1 MTEIPANRLTTL
13 PQASTAHALVQAMLP
28 AGEQLPAADVA
39 QICATVA
46 GYIDGRPGWRH
57 LLSGSLLWLEN
68 RALFSQGKPFSRLTI
83 RQRQTLLSKLSSTL
97 ISSHLLRALA
107 APFKTAW
114 LLDEDTQQQVG
125 HRSPIQVPTQI
136 EQFRWQQQISH
147 ARDLPEDEVLE
158 ADVVVIGTGAGG
170 AAAAYELASR
180 GLAVVMIE
188 EGEHYNR
195 SHFNGKLNEV
205 IPKLY
210 RGLGAAV
217 ALGNVTIPIP
227 IGRSVG
233 GTTTINSGT
242 CMRTPPAI
250 LQRWQQEFGLTELT
264 EENLA
269 ARFSA
274 VEEMLSV
281 SHAETKYVGEIGNVI
296 ATGASKIGLSQ
307 FHNLTRNAKGCDGQ
321 GLCQFGCPTDAKQST
336 NVSYVPRA
344 LDRGAF
350 LFTGFRAEKLLH
362 KKQSVTGIV
371 ATGKRADGS
380 TVKLTIKASKVIV
393 AMGSLLTP
401 LFLKQNGVRSR
412 HLGRHLTI
420 HPAGVVNAI
429 FPNRKFANSLTI
441 PQGFGISDFAD
452 QGLMFEGGTIPFAA
466 HGLFSNL
473 YGQDFVDFCGRYQN
487 TAYFGFMIRDTSAG
501 RVRRGVHPDLPWI
514 SYQMN
519 KQDFALFLRGIET
532 LAKIYLAAGASEVLI
547 PGLNRMVKIHNE
559 TELAAFMARQ
569 HKPKDFLM
577 SAYHPLGSA
586 RIAAN
591 ADQGVCD
598 SNHQVFGWDGL
609 FVMDGSSVPT
619 SLGANPQVTI
629 MALASLA
636 AAKLADS
643 YSDQPHN

>member
-1 MTEIPANRLTTL
+1 MTETATDSLIELPRAATAN
-13 PQASTAHALVQAMLP
+13 ALVEAMLP
-28 AGEQLPAADVA
+28 AGEQLPAADV
-39 QICATVA
+39 QRVCATVA
-46 GYIDGRPGWRH
+46 GYINGRPNWRR

-68 RALFSQGKPFSRLTI
+68 RALLSRRKSFSRLTI
-83 RQRQTLLSKLSSTL
+83 EQRQTLLTELSDTL
-97 ISSHLLRALA
+97 VSGRLLRALA
-107 APFKTAW
+107 APFKAAW
-114 LLDEDTQQQVG
+114 LLDEHTQQQVG

-147 ARDLPEDEVLE
+147 AQDLTEDEELE

-188 EGEHYNR
+188 EGEYYNR
-195 SHFNGKLNEV
+195 SHFNGKLDEV

-210 RGLGAAV
+210 RGLGATMT
-217 ALGNVTIPIP
+217 LGNATIPIP

-264 EENLA
+264 QENLA
-269 ARFSA
+269 PHFLA

-281 SHAETKYVGEIGNVI
+281 SPAEAKYVGEIGNVI
-296 ATGASKIGLSQ
+296 AAGASKIGLSQ
-307 FHNLTRNAKGCDGQ
+307 FHNLPRNAKGCDGQ

-371 ATGKRADGS
+371 AIGKRADGS
-380 TVKLTIKASKVIV
+380 KVQLTIKANKVVI

-401 LFLKQNGVRSR
+401 LFLKQNGVRNR
-412 HLGRHLTI
+412 HLGHHLTI

-429 FPNRKFANSLTI
+429 FPDRQFANSLTI
-441 PQGFGISDFAD
+441 PQGFGIGDFSE

-466 HGLFSNL
+466 HGLFSSL
-473 YGQDFVDFCGRYQN
+473 YGQDFVRFCERYQH
-487 TAYFGFMIRDTSAG
+487 TAYFGFMIRDTSSG
-501 RVRRGVHPDLPWI
+501 RVRRGPHPDLPWI
-514 SYQMN
+514 SYNMN
-519 KQDFALFLRGIET
+519 KQDFALFLQGIET

-547 PGLNRMVKIHNE
+547 PGLNRIIKIHNE
-559 TELAAFMARQ
+559 AELATFMARR

-591 ADQGVCD
+591 ATQGVCD
-598 SNHQVFGWDGL
+598 PNHQVFAWDGL

-629 MALASLA
+629 MTLASLA
-636 AAKLADS
+636 AEKLANS
-643 YSDQPHN
+643 YAAQPHN